1 MSLIFNKGNTCS
13 FIASAYLVF
22 TRFTYTEEWMCILCL
37 LHVRRIVIID
47 VAEVKVMSDLA
58 MISAGE
64 EPMQMDRVSCFLSA
78 VMGFSPLIFDLAP
91 SDGLSQLLEACE
103 LVWENVD
110 RDPSL
115 IKKWVNTV

>member
-1 MSLIFNKGNTCS
+1 
-13 FIASAYLVF
+13 
-22 TRFTYTEEWMCILCL
+22 MCILYL

-91 SDGLSQLLEACE
+91 GDGLPQLLEACR
-103 LVWENVD
+103 LVWKNVD
-110 RDPSL
+110 RDPTL
-115 IKKWVNTV
+115 IKKWVNTVEYGL